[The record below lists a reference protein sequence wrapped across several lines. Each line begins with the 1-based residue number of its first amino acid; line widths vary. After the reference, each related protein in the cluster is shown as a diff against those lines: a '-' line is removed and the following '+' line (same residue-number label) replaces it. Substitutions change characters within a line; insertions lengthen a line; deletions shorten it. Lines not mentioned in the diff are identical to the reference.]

1 MANGLTYFGGAV
13 YKTYRKQAVEVIYPL
28 LRENCWRFSA
38 REMIIAFSVKAR
50 FIQLRICKQLSYNK
64 LRREKL
70 RSYWNAELFEW
81 KSELG
86 SSDEG
91 VDMDLLYQMSKGAFE
106 NEELIDKLL
115 NSYLEKCIHQHSLAF
130 F

>member
-1 MANGLTYFGGAV
+1 M
-13 YKTYRKQAVEVIYPL
+13 
-28 LRENCWRFSA
+28 
-38 REMIIAFSVKAR
+38 KAR